1 MPKYNTFW
9 TSVFLNK
16 RKCIIMKYHIV
27 FRVYRRSFR
36 VYIIFPIWFY
46 KVFLF
51 VIKNTNSEKMKRILF
66 ILFITTSSFAQE
78 KPVSASP
85 IKPTPVEFLFGHKR
99 IQGQTI
105 IIKNFAKS
113 KFGIFSLTTLEGDY
127 KNVDK
132 SNNEVFS
139 NVQFHYD
146 FYKGLKVT
154 SGATFSSAKGF
165 APIAGLEYV
174 YNNPKITL
182 VINPTINL
190 TKESSL
196 ASYAHIEYVPKNDK
210 LNFYARL
217 QGLYVQSLADNA
229 HERSSAVLRIGITYK
244 GFATGLGL
252 NQDYYGPAKVEK
264 PNFGIFLHY
273 KFI

>member
-1 MPKYNTFW
+1 
-9 TSVFLNK
+9 
-16 RKCIIMKYHIV
+16 MK
-27 FRVYRRSFR
+27 
-36 VYIIFPIWFY
+36 P
-46 KVFLF
+46 FLF
-51 VIKNTNSEKMKRILF
+51 L
-66 ILFITTSSFAQE
+66 LFITFTGFSQG
-78 KPVSASP
+78 KPASLSP
-85 IKPTPVEFLFGHKR
+85 IKPTPVEFLFGNNR

-113 KFGIFSLTTLEGDY
+113 KFGIFSLTTLAGDY

-139 NVQFHYD
+139 NVQLHYD

-154 SGATFSSAKGF
+154 TGATFSSAKGF

-174 YNNPKITL
+174 YTNPKLTL
-182 VINPTINL
+182 VINPTVNL
-190 TKESSL
+190 TKASSF
-196 ASYAHIEYVPKNDK
+196 ASYGHIEYAPKNDK

-217 QGLYVQSLADNA
+217 QGLYVQSFADNA
-229 HERSSAVLRIGITYK
+229 HERSSAVVRVGITYK

-252 NQDYYGPAKVEK
+252 NQDYYGPAKVGK

>member
-1 MPKYNTFW
+1 M
-9 TSVFLNK
+9 K
-16 RKCIIMKYHIV
+16 R
-27 FRVYRRSFR
+27 
-36 VYIIFPIWFY
+36 
-46 KVFLF
+46 FLF
-51 VIKNTNSEKMKRILF
+51 LLF
-66 ILFITTSSFAQE
+66 IATTSFSQE
-78 KPVSASP
+78 KPASASP
-85 IKPTPVEFLFGHKR
+85 IKPTPVEFLFGHNR

-113 KFGIFSLTTLEGDY
+113 KFGIFSLSTVAGDY
-127 KNVDK
+127 KNVNK
-132 SNNEVFS
+132 SNNELFS

-174 YNNPKITL
+174 YTNQKITL
-182 VINPTINL
+182 VINPTVNL
-190 TKESSL
+190 TKESSF
-196 ASYAHIEYVPKNDK
+196 ASYAHIEYAPKNDK

-229 HERSSAVLRIGITYK
+229 HERSSAVIRIGVTYK
-244 GFATGLGL
+244 GFATGLGF
-252 NQDYYGPAKVEK
+252 NQDYYGPVKVEK